1 MKAVV
6 AALALLPMV
15 SANGDQTLADL
26 AVTLD
31 VAFGNTGDILHA
43 SYTQRYVFACYTKS
57 GVTTED
63 SGIGG
68 DYVFQESFLDAT
80 LSVTAPSGG
89 YVVGPSP
96 PDFCGT
102 YGDFT
107 CGTCATGDPVYFVID
122 KRSTNCGGVSKVMI
136 QMFSDL
142 LRTDTQGPEPVADW
156 SNIFYNL
163 NIISGT
169 RQYDI
174 SIDNSQSGGPTVS
187 GPNWNFPSAYGDVA
201 RCDLRLSITNTSVV
215 PQHCLDAA
223 NASQYQSLGCCNC

>member
-15 SANGDQTLADL
+15 SANNDQTLADL

-57 GVTTED
+57 GVTTEN
-63 SGIGG
+63 
-68 DYVFQESFLDAT
+68 YVYQASDLDAT

-96 PDFCGT
+96 PNFCGT

-122 KRSTNCGGVSKVMI
+122 KRHTSCTFGAQTMI

-142 LRTDTQGPEPVADW
+142 LRTGSDGPEPVADW
-156 SNIFYNL
+156 SNVFYNL

-174 SIDNSQSGGPTVS
+174 SIDNSQSGGPTKS
-187 GPNWNFPSAYGDVA
+187 GQNWNFPNAYGIPD
-201 RCDLRLSITNTSVV
+201 RCNLRLTITNTSVV